1 MPIQTWFH
9 WQLEVVEAIR
19 DLYHDLFSDIE
30 PSDIDWSAWRPLY
43 EEGRSPLAA
52 VHRAFV
58 QDF

>member
-1 MPIQTWFH
+1 MQTWIH

-19 DLYHDLFSDIE
+19 DLYNELFSDIE
-30 PSDIDWSAWRPLY
+30 PTDIDWSAWRYLY

-52 VHRAFV
+52 VNSAFV

>member
-9 WQLEVVEAIR
+9 WQQEVVEAIR

-30 PSDIDWSAWRPLY
+30 PADIDWSEWRHLY

-52 VHRAFV
+52 VNSAFV

>member
-30 PSDIDWSAWRPLY
+30 PGDIDWSAWRPLY